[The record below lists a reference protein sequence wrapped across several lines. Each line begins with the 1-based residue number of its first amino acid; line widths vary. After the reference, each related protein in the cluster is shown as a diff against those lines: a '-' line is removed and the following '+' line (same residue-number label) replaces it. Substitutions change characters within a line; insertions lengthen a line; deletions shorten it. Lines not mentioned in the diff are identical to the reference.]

1 MLFKPDRLFSM
12 IDHKEIPLGM
22 QVFTDN
28 PALIE
33 VPGLT
38 GFDLVMID
46 TGHSA
51 NNPRALED
59 LIRTTELAGMVPT
72 PRAAS
77 ISRCW
82 SVGKYMY
89 TVRRDT
95 SPAAAMSATV
105 GVPPAESSRMV
116 ASTMAWVCGVASL
129 QARARTVSRSRLGY
143 WGSLRGGPCIDRRL
157 KLLIRADA
165 RPGWLTNSR
174 RTGSEP
180 AREQAG
186 RSPRAEYPKRR

>member
-1 MLFKPDRLFSM
+1 
-12 IDHKEIPLGM
+12 
-22 QVFTDN
+22 
-28 PALIE
+28 
-33 VPGLT
+33 
-38 GFDLVMID
+38 
-46 TGHSA
+46 
-51 NNPRALED
+51 
-59 LIRTTELAGMVPT
+59 
-72 PRAAS
+72 
-77 ISRCW
+77 
-82 SVGKYMY
+82 MY

-95 SPAAAMSATV
+95 SAASAMSATV

-116 ASTMAWVCGVASL
+116 ASTMAWGVRRLALL
-129 QARARTVSRSRLGY
+129 QARARTDSRSRLGY